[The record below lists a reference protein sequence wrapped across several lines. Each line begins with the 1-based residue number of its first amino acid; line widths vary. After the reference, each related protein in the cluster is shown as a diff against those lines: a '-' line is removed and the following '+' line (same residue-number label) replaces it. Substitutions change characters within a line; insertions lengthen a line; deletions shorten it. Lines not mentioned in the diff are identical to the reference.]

1 MVFPG
6 LLPHTLNTCPT
17 SRTLFWRNPDIAWT
31 FQGCDK
37 FVRRRQLISKESMT
51 MSYFQY
57 ISFIYGGS
65 GGGREGAVRGI
76 GNASFN
82 YVVQKYEHCS
92 MIKCPGSGAHL
103 QYGENINST

>member
-1 MVFPG
+1 
-6 LLPHTLNTCPT
+6 
-17 SRTLFWRNPDIAWT
+17 
-31 FQGCDK
+31 
-37 FVRRRQLISKESMT
+37 

-92 MIKCPGSGAHL
+92 MIKWGSFAIWGKY
-103 QYGENINST
+103 QFNIKQD